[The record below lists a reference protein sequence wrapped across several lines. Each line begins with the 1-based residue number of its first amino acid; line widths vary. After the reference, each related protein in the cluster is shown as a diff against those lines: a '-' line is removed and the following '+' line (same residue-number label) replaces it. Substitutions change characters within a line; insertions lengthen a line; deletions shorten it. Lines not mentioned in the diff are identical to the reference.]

1 MKINKPVMITLSI
14 AMLVALIFPAGA
26 CSTAITYKPSTL
38 PSRIAFSSDR
48 DNTVHIYTVKPDGTD
63 NRSTNN
69 NDSQILDG
77 LPAWSPDGKVLAFS
91 SNQADDYDIWIME
104 EDGSN
109 RLRLTQLQGWD
120 GLPRWSPDGSKIT
133 FVGERRDTE
142 GIGNL
147 EIFLMYA
154 NGENI
159 KNLTGDERHKSQS
172 SEEHTHSDIIK
183 WDSCPT
189 FSPDG
194 QKILF
199 ASNRDDATK
208 PVLYIMNTD
217 GSGQK
222 KFGWPFEIDGTDA
235 DWSPVTNKIVFCR
248 GSAAQGEIWV
258 MDGGSPFPWLTAKKI
273 TDNSYN
279 NCNPVWSPDGT
290 QIAFVSDT
298 YGNDDIFIMNADGT
312 NVRRL
317 TYEKSNERHP
327 TWR

>member
-1 MKINKPVMITLSI
+1 MTFNKPMIKVFSIVLLAAVTL
-14 AMLVALIFPAGA
+14 LTGA
-26 CSTAITYKPSTL
+26 CSATTSYKPSTL

-48 DNTVHIYTVKPDGTD
+48 DETVHIYTMNPDGTD
-63 NRSTNN
+63 NRSTS
-69 NDSQILDG
+69 DDPEILDG
-77 LPAWSPDGKVLAFS
+77 LPAWSPDGKEIAFT
-91 SNQADDYDIWIME
+91 SNQADDYDIWVMN

-109 RLRLTQLQGWD
+109 RLRLTDTKGEDSW
-120 GLPRWSPDGSKIT
+120 PRWSPDGSKIA
-133 FVGERRDTE
+133 FVGERGDAE
-142 GIGNL
+142 GHKSF
-147 EIFLMYA
+147 EIFIMDP

-159 KNLTGDERHKSQS
+159 RNLTC
-172 SEEHTHSDIIK
+172 SEEHEVQSGAEHAHSHAVR

-194 QKILF
+194 RKILF
-199 ASNRDDATK
+199 ASNRDDATR
-208 PVLYIMNTD
+208 PILYIMDTD
-217 GSGQK
+217 GSNQQ

-248 GSAAQGEIWV
+248 GSAARGEIWV
-258 MDGGSPFPWLTAKKI
+258 MDGGSPFPLLTAKKI
-273 TDNSYN
+273 TDNIDN

-312 NVRRL
+312 SVRRL

-327 TWR
+327 SWR